1 MAEERTLR
9 ENETREVEQYREP
22 DEWIPQSVLPQ
33 PNDRPG
39 WVHRWI
45 RTDILGQSDNTNVSR
60 SFREGWEPVKADDY
74 PELHV
79 MSDVNTRFVGNVHFG
94 GLLLCKAP
102 EGKMKARD
110 EHHRRVASQQMESVD
125 DNYLRENDPR
135 MPMLQPE
142 RNTRTTFGKG

>member
-45 RTDILGQSDNTNVSR
+45 RTDILGQSDNTNVLV
-60 SFREGWEPVKADDY
+60 FK
-74 PELHV
+74 
-79 MSDVNTRFVGNVHFG
+79 
-94 GLLLCKAP
+94 
-102 EGKMKARD
+102 
-110 EHHRRVASQQMESVD
+110 
-125 DNYLRENDPR
+125 
-135 MPMLQPE
+135 
-142 RNTRTTFGKG
+142 

>member
-1 MAEERTLR
+1 MAEERTPR
-9 ENETREVEQYREP
+9 ENETRETESYRESDDWFP
-22 DEWIPQSVLPQ
+22 ESILPR
-33 PNDRPG
+33 PNERPG

-102 EGKMKARD
+102 EGKMKSRD

-125 DNYLRENDPR
+125 NNYLRENDPR